1 MKSPRLR
8 RWLGISLV
16 ALGLALVGLTVAY
29 YAYSAYAE
37 TQLGRMNQSQPLP
50 PVPSPETPLQ
60 GQPSTPTPAPETP
73 PLGQPST
80 PTPGVGEPSLPLPTA
95 IPSPIPT
102 PKPLPPQ
109 PAERIVIPAIGVN
122 SRVVE
127 IGATREGDG
136 PWVWERPVFSVG
148 HVRWSANPGEGSNIV
163 MAGHISSPIEG
174 EGEVF
179 KRLPEIPDIL
189 AQKKPVDVILYT
201 AQGRYVYR
209 VTKTMVVEPDDSWVM
224 DPTPDETVTLIT
236 CVPDYVYSQRLIIVA
251 KPLPGM
257 PDFGERKP

>member
-1 MKSPRLR
+1 MKGPTLG
-8 RWLGISLV
+8 RWLGIALV
-16 ALGLALVGLTVAY
+16 AMGLALVGLTVAY
-29 YAYSAYAE
+29 YAYSAYAD
-37 TQLGRMNQSQPLP
+37 TQLGRLNQSQPLP
-50 PVPSPETPLQ
+50 PLPSPETPPLS
-60 GQPSTPTPAPETP
+60 QPSTPTPAPDILPT
-73 PLGQPST
+73 GQPST
-80 PTPGVGEPSLPLPTA
+80 PTPTPERAT
-95 IPSPIPT
+95 PT
-102 PKPLPPQ
+102 PQPLLPG
-109 PAERIVIPAIGVN
+109 PAERIVIPTIGVN

-179 KRLPEIPDIL
+179 KRLPEIPDLL

-209 VTKTMVVEPDDSWVM
+209 VTKTMVVEPDASWVM

-251 KPLPGM
+251 KPLPGT
-257 PDFGERKP
+257 PDSGKGKP